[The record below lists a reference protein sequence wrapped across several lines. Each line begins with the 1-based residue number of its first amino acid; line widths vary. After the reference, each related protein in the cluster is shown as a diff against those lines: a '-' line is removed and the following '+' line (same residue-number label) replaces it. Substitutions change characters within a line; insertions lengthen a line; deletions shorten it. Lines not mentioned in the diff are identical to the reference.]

1 MQATQP
7 WRRVHGTARPTNL
20 LTSRIPNLLPQKTNL
35 ASRRLQKHR
44 YTMKHFLTRLRE
56 ESTVI
61 ESASPK
67 LNRFKYAAML
77 LGALAVAATPLG
89 YPAIANAEPG
99 SGTWDI
105 EQFDDCV
112 RRESPPH
119 PEDFGWDRS
128 MATRKTC
135 CLESGGVW
143 RETITGRGVCEAPP
157 GDSKGSRQLPGGVQ
171 VPSDL
176 ATAPTVTKAPPRPI
190 QVPSDIATVSTVSQA
205 PA

>member
-1 MQATQP
+1 M
-7 WRRVHGTARPTNL
+7 
-20 LTSRIPNLLPQKTNL
+20 
-35 ASRRLQKHR
+35 
-44 YTMKHFLTRLRE
+44 
-56 ESTVI
+56 I

-119 PEDFGWDRS
+119 PEDFGWDYL

-157 GDSKGSRQLPGGVQ
+157 GDSKGSRQLPGGVE